1 VKFDNSLLLF
11 QHLLR
16 LDENKMLENLPAFIQ
31 EDDKLYSET
40 SSLIDAHYKNQKNT
54 QFNALIGGQADSLV
68 ENNRIFSLEG
78 TQVGLYKLT
87 RKLGHGGMGA
97 VYLGERNDGQLEHKV
112 AIKFVYPSIA
122 TLAGEN
128 FLQKEAQHLA
138 NLDHTN
144 IAKLHTID
152 ATENGM
158 PYMVMEYVDGLPIDS
173 FCDQNNLDLKA
184 RLKLFQKVCNAV
196 HEAHQNMVIHADIK
210 PSNILVDKQ
219 GEPKLM
225 DFGIARYQS
234 HSSEPA
240 DDLPSSRSFLA
251 ASRGYASPEQI
262 NGESITTSSDVYSL
276 GKVLRICTSQT
287 EKSSEIDAIIKCA
300 CSISPNERFDTAH
313 SLSASISDFL
323 SVRPLLWYR
332 SDPIYKYTKW
342 LKRAPVSAIS
352 SIFLP
357 ALLLFIGITLS
368 LQNNQLIAAN
378 QKNQNILNF
387 YENILSA
394 TSPSLAKSEN
404 LSAADLLKYGTELIG
419 KEHINDPITKTHIL
433 ITLANSLLNLGLII
447 DAENVISDL
456 DYITVEGQLIKAKIA
471 FMLGRHDQAVA
482 LIQSEDNNLT
492 RQIDALLIL
501 AKISAHQDN
510 QALTQQWLVQA
521 KLLGGNSEQ
530 QFKRL
535 KVALEIA
542 IKFGSDE
549 VRSLLSELQALDNSD
564 ITQVWYKAFLAQ
576 QYIIEA
582 QLEEAN
588 IEMHDAIVLAE
599 KIYHNTQPDLASLYG
614 LAFNVAINNDDQRP
628 AERFLNKQMG
638 IYRQLLPNYQN
649 ELLNLYL
656 QQFNLYF
663 SAHEFAL
670 ARTYNTFGVQ
680 LCGESKSDV
689 CQLFLEQEI
698 KMAFRLS
705 DYKSVIEAV
714 EQWKIMEGENTPFN
728 ILCLTAKSYLAL
740 NDDKFENALS
750 KLTNFK
756 KNSHENAEYVNILV
770 ISGRAQQALSEFKA
784 STGRHFL
791 DEELLAYTNAYF
803 SIGDKEKA
811 SDLLN
816 TIDQSKLSIEQQHT
830 AFELSHDNSSTFSS
844 NSSQKTKFTYQL
856 PSGYQLLKSR
866 RVHAVTSPSAGD
878 NLTIGEKHWITWQ
891 ANKMPGEKVAIFIN
905 GKNNFD
911 TKGFSTW
918 QQIQSIKWKLASQDN
933 ANVGELKIDP
943 YHFMANGRHSYKV
956 LIVTDLGYWA
966 ISGGLFSIVSGVSI
980 NNGLEHHIKQTL
992 LVDSMITPKEY
1003 QVYRIGETDTI
1014 EWNND
1019 LLGGKQVSIYVLH
1032 DDSSNI
1038 GNKLYADSEVII
1050 KRRWYNIVI
1059 NAPNTGEYL
1068 LDPSQFNGQ
1077 GNAYKILIIADNGK
1091 WSVSN
1096 ERFTVVNPH

>member
-16 LDENKMLENLPAFIQ
+16 LDEDNMLENLPAFIQ
-31 EDDKLYSET
+31 VDDKLYRET
-40 SSLIDAHYKNQKNT
+40 SSLIDAHYKNQENT
-54 QFNALIGGQADSLV
+54 QFKALIGWQADSLV
-68 ENNRIFSLEG
+68 ENNRIFNLEG

-122 TLAGEN
+122 ALAGVN

-184 RLKLFQKVCNAV
+184 RLKLFKKVCNAV

-234 HSSEPA
+234 HTSEPA
-240 DDLPSSRSFLA
+240 DDLPSAQSFLA

-276 GKVLRICTSQT
+276 GKVLRICVSHT
-287 EKSSEIDAIIKCA
+287 EKNSEIDAIIKCA
-300 CSISPNERFDTAH
+300 CSTSPNERFDTAH
-313 SLSASISDFL
+313 SLSVSISDFL
-323 SVRPLLWYR
+323 SIRPLLWYR
-332 SDPIYKYTKW
+332 SDPIYKYRKW

-352 SIFLP
+352 SVFLP
-357 ALLLFIGITLS
+357 TLLLFIGITLS

-378 QKNQNILNF
+378 QKSQNILKF

-404 LSAADLLKYGTELIG
+404 LSAADLLKYGAELIH
-419 KEHINDPITKTHIL
+419 EERINDPVTKTHLL

-456 DYITVEGQLIKAKIA
+456 DNITIEGQLIKAKIA
-471 FMLGRHDQAVA
+471 FMLGRHEQAIA
-482 LIQSEDNNLT
+482 LIQSEDNNLMH
-492 RQIDALLIL
+492 QLDALLIL
-501 AKISAHQDN
+501 AKISAHQAN
-510 QALTQQWLVQA
+510 QTLTQQWLSQA
-521 KLLGGNSEQ
+521 KLLGGTSEQ
-530 QFKRL
+530 QFERL

-542 IKFGSDE
+542 IKSGSDE
-549 VRSLLSELQALDNSD
+549 VRSLLSELKALDNSD

-576 QYIIEA
+576 QYITEA

-588 IEMHDAIVLAE
+588 IEMHDAIVMAE

-614 LAFNVAINNDDQRP
+614 LAFNVTVNNDDQRP
-628 AERFLNKQMG
+628 AESFLNKQEE

-663 SAHEFAL
+663 AAHEFAL

-680 LCGESKSDV
+680 LCGDSKSDV
-689 CQLFLEQEI
+689 CELFLEQEI
-698 KMAFRLS
+698 EMAFRLS

-714 EQWKIMEGENTPFN
+714 EQRETIEDENATFN
-728 ILCLTAKSYLAL
+728 ILSLTAKSYLAL

-756 KNSHENAEYVNILV
+756 KNSQENVEYVNILV
-770 ISGRAQQALSEFKA
+770 ISGRAQQAVSEFEA
-784 STGRHFL
+784 STARHFR

-811 SDLLN
+811 SELLN
-816 TIDQSKLSIEQQHT
+816 TIDQTKLSIEQQHT
-830 AFELSHDNSSTFSS
+830 VFELSHDNSSTYSS
-844 NSSQKTKFTYQL
+844 KKTKFTYQL
-856 PSGYQLLKSR
+856 PSGYQLFKSR

-878 NLTIGEKHWITWQ
+878 NLTIGKKHSITWQ

-918 QQIQSIKWKLASQDN
+918 QQIQNINWKLASQDN

-943 YHFMANGRHSYKV
+943 YHFMANGRHSFKV

-966 ISGGLFSIVSGVSI
+966 ISDGFFSIASGVSI
-980 NNGLEHHIKQTL
+980 NNGLEHYIKQSL

-1003 QVYRIGETDTI
+1003 QVYRIGEIDTI

-1032 DDSSNI
+1032 DDASNI
-1038 GNKLYADSEVII
+1038 GNKLYANSEVII

-1059 NAPNTGEYL
+1059 NAPNTGGYL